1 MVLILVGSSWRCPVL
16 ACFQPSSSLCGFFF
30 IFFPASQVLKEKL
43 LFSMLKIKLPG
54 CLQSLPLRL
63 EELHLLGFVVI
74 ECRGSSWHCLLPSVC
89 ASYWKQG
96 LVFPLR
102 AWPAL
107 GSCLQGFSSE
117 DAR

>member
-16 ACFQPSSSLCGFFF
+16 AAVFGLAVLCV
-30 IFFPASQVLKEKL
+30 IFPAYQVLKEKL
-43 LFSMLKIKLPG
+43 LFFHAEDKAPWLPAVA
-54 CLQSLPLRL
+54 LPLRL

-74 ECRGSSWHCLLPSVC
+74 KCRGSSWHWLLPSVC

-96 LVFPLR
+96 LVFPPR
-102 AWPAL
+102 AWPVL
-107 GSCLQGFSSE
+107 GSCLQGFSCE